1 MAERRVAYFHEPGPE
16 NTDAVI
22 DAVNAYLQHPGATV
36 PVVVASISGNTA
48 ISVRKRL
55 VNPSVSIFCV
65 TAPAC
70 WHNHAGIRARVLPQQ
85 VRKELQKLGVTVVDR
100 VPSGLSDTMEFSY
113 ARYGF
118 RSPTWILVETL
129 LAVGGYGLKTA
140 VESVTMA
147 TDGGYIS
154 PFCEVVAVA
163 GTDKGAD
170 TAIVARSTF
179 SSTFFSSD
187 EDKRFVV
194 HEILAMP
201 RNKVFHEKIDFGEW
215 SIREIGQD
223 RG

>member
-1 MAERRVAYFHEPGPE
+1 MVEKRVVYFHEPGPK

-22 DAVNAYLQHPGATV
+22 EAVSAYLEHAATTL
-36 PVVVASISGNTA
+36 PVVVASISGDTA
-48 ISVRKRL
+48 LRVRKRL
-55 VNPSVSIFCV
+55 MDPSLPILCV

-70 WHNHAGIRARVLPQQ
+70 WRHHAGIAARVLPQQ
-85 VRKELQKLGVTVVDR
+85 VRTELQQVGVTVVDR
-100 VPSGLSDTMEFSY
+100 VPSSLSDTMEFSY

-118 RSPTWILVETL
+118 RSPTWILVEAL
-129 LAVGGYGLKTA
+129 LAVGGYGLKAA

-187 EDKRFVV
+187 KDRRFVV

-201 RNKVFHEKIDFGEW
+201 RNKAFHEKIDFGEW
-215 SIREIGQD
+215 SIRETGQPS
-223 RG
+223 G

>member
-1 MAERRVAYFHEPGPE
+1 MAERRVVYFHEPGPN

-22 DAVNAYLQHPGATV
+22 DAVSAYLQHSATTL

-48 ISVRKRL
+48 LSVRKRL

-85 VRKELQKLGVTVVDR
+85 VRKELEKVGVTVVDR

-118 RSPTWILVETL
+118 RSPTWILVEAL

-154 PFCEVVAVA
+154 PFDEVVAVA

-194 HEILAMP
+194 HEILARP

-215 SIREIGQD
+215 SIRETSQH